1 MTPVRTPAP
10 ETRRK
15 AALGAIA
22 AAAVAAT
29 LAMPLSTAWA
39 AQPEAR
45 AAGYSRADLQR
56 GLDDIVR
63 KDGVVGAQATLANG
77 PTRTDVTAGTA
88 ERGTNRPMPAQG
100 YFRMG
105 SNTKTF
111 VATVMLQLV
120 AEGKVRL
127 DDTVDHWLPGVVDAN
142 GNDGKRITV
151 RQLLQHT
158 SGLPDYDDHLPVLD
172 EENFRKHRFDRYT
185 PRELV
190 DMALREKRLFEPG
203 KGWSYSNT
211 GYILVG
217 MIVEKATGHH
227 WSEEVRDRVVAPLGL
242 THTFSAGDRT
252 GLPRP
257 SARAY
262 QQFAPGGPLIDSTE
276 VSMDWGGSAG
286 DLVTTSDDLTRFWQ
300 ALLGGKLLGPAQMAQ
315 MFATV
320 PTHEE
325 DREVPREAGLGVFKT
340 ALSCGGGY
348 WGHGGTTLGH
358 LNRNGFVDKGRK
370 GVVVMRSTN
379 LAAEDR
385 DGRTDKLLDDALCG
399 MR

>member
-1 MTPVRTPAP
+1 MPTVRN
-10 ETRRK
+10 TRRGV
-15 AALGAIA
+15 ALGVLA
-22 AAAVAAT
+22 ATVAAT
-29 LAMPLSTAWA
+29 LAAPLSTAWA

-45 AAGYSRADLQR
+45 TPAHVRADLQR
-56 GLDDIVR
+56 GLDDIIR

-77 PTRTDVTAGTA
+77 TGRIHVTAGTA

-120 AEGKVRL
+120 GEGKVRL
-127 DDTVDHWLPGVVDAN
+127 NDTVDHWLPGVVDAN

-158 SGLPDYDDHLPVLD
+158 SGLPDYDESLPILG
-172 EENFRKHRFDRYT
+172 EEEFKKHRFDRYE
-185 PRELV
+185 PRQLV
-190 DMALREKRLFEPG
+190 DMALRKKPLFAPG
-203 KGWSYSNT
+203 DGWSYSNT
-211 GYILVG
+211 GYVLAG
-217 MIVEKATGHH
+217 MIVEKATGRH
-227 WSEEVRDRVVAPLGL
+227 WSEEVRTRITEPLGL
-242 THTFSAGDRT
+242 THTYSAGDRT

-262 QQFAPGGPLIDSTE
+262 QQFKPGGPLLDSTE
-276 VSMDWGGSAG
+276 LSMSWGSSAG

-300 ALLGGKLLGPAQMAQ
+300 SLLGGKLLKPAQLREMQ
-315 MFATV
+315 RTV
-320 PTHEE
+320 PAPD
-325 DREVPREAGLGVFKT
+325 DRGNLVQEAGLGVFKT
-340 ALSCGGGY
+340 ALSCGGDY

-358 LNRNGFVDKGRK
+358 LNANGFVDKGRK

-379 LAAEDR
+379 LAMEDR
-385 DGRTDKLLDDALCG
+385 DTRTDKLLDDVLCG
-399 MR
+399 GK